1 MGFLLLSG
9 RSALLLALLSCL
21 SLFLLTTQVAALK
34 GVKLKNQILDV
45 TPINYVRDPLLKD
58 DVLCERILITGLSR
72 WRLSSY
78 SSAYR
83 VSCVPSAVI
92 PDRLLGKIQIC
103 FHKNSSLGLC
113 QCEHGAWKNLQKGSW
128 NSVMSPYEDRILDV
142 ELVGGLSG
150 SVTVTIEEDLQRW
163 RLLFLAFGIML
174 LLMAPIVSSWVPFYY
189 SSSMAIGVCL
199 VIIVLLFQGMKLLPT
214 GRKNI
219 FYLTIYGSVLGA
231 GSFLVHQFS
240 MLIHSIV
247 SNLGLGE
254 EFHNPVAVFT
264 LVGIILAGAGLG
276 YWLVRKFVISD
287 DGNVDV
293 GVAQFVKWAIRI
305 VGITFVFQSTV
316 DSLLAIFV
324 LNFWWLIF
332 FAVTSM
338 QWRASRELS
347 YSGIG
352 DVWGKNSKQMNMN
365 RKRAEFFRKSRK
377 FGSGFLHSS
386 PKSSSA
392 WSISPVKGV
401 KDFSDGKGK
410 KVGEYYSTFHRTPNR
425 KRFSQKEWEDFTQE
439 STKEAVAELAAS
451 PEFTDWIIKHA
462 DRIQLLPGDSS
473 DESVGSGSDSTDENA
488 AESFSGLGL
497 FNWMHR

>member
-1 MGFLLLSG
+1 MGFLLFLGS
-9 RSALLLALLSCL
+9 SAFLLPVLFCI
-21 SLFLLTTQVAALK
+21 SLFLSTTHVAALQ

-45 TPINYVRDPLLKD
+45 TPIKFVTDPLSKD

-83 VSCVPSAVI
+83 VSWAPSAVT
-92 PDRLLGKIQIC
+92 PDRLLGKLQIC

-113 QCEHGAWKNLQKGSW
+113 QCEHDAWKNLQKGPW

-142 ELVGGLSG
+142 KLIGGLSG

-174 LLMAPIVSSWVPFYY
+174 LLVAPIVSSWVPFYY

-231 GSFLVHQFS
+231 GSVLVHQFS
-240 MLIHSIV
+240 MLINSIV
-247 SNLGLGE
+247 SNFGLSE
-254 EFHNPVAVFT
+254 EFHNPVAVFI

-293 GVAQFVKWAIRI
+293 GVALFVKWAIRI
-305 VGITFVFQSTV
+305 IGITFIFQSTL
-316 DSLLAIFV
+316 DSPLAILV
-324 LNFWWLIF
+324 LSSWWLIC
-332 FAVTSM
+332 FAVTSI
-338 QWRASRELS
+338 QRHASRDLS

-352 DVWGKNSKQMNMN
+352 DVWAKSSKQINMN
-365 RKRAEFFRKSRK
+365 RKRAEFFSKSRK
-377 FGSGFLHSS
+377 FGSVGVPYGSL
-386 PKSSSA
+386 SSSA
-392 WSISPVKGV
+392 WSDSPVKG
-401 KDFSDGKGK
+401 FSDGKGK
-410 KVGEYYSTFHRTPNR
+410 KVGEYYSTFHKTPNR
-425 KRFSQKEWEDFTQE
+425 KRFSPKEWEDFTQE
-439 STKEAVAELAAS
+439 STKEAVAELASS

-462 DRIQLLPGDSS
+462 DRIQLLQEDSS
-473 DESVGSGSDSTDENA
+473 DESVGSGSDSTDDND
-488 AESFSGLGL
+488 AESCSGLGL
-497 FNWMHR
+497 FKLRHHW

>member
-1 MGFLLLSG
+1 MGFLLFSG

-254 EFHNPVAVFT
+254 EFHNP
-264 LVGIILAGAGLG
+264 
-276 YWLVRKFVISD
+276 
-287 DGNVDV
+287 
-293 GVAQFVKWAIRI
+293 
-305 VGITFVFQSTV
+305 STV

-338 QWRASRELS
+338 EWRASRDLS

-401 KDFSDGKGK
+401 KDGKGK

-497 FNWMHR
+497 FNWKHR